1 MLGNVPEEHT
11 EPAILGICVVKVADT
26 TCRSVGIKT
35 FPTRILTSHF
45 SRKATSR
52 STVIDA
58 VCLCIY
64 RVLRDI
70 IFLHGLI
77 ERHSIYAKH
86 TALNEFA
93 FAKLVHDA
101 ENTACPIAFLHAV
114 TLCVGGKH
122 AETGHM
128 SAQFVNVVH
137 VEFYF
142 AFLRNSQQM
151 QYRIRASAH
160 GNV

>member
-26 TCRSVGIKT
+26 TCCSVGIKT
-35 FPTRILTSHF
+35 FPTRILATHF
-45 SRKATSR
+45 GGKATSR
-52 STVIDA
+52 STMIDA

-93 FAKLVHDA
+93 FVKLVHDA
-101 ENTACPIAFLHAV
+101 ENTACPIAFLYAV
-114 TLCVGGKH
+114 TLRVGGKH
-122 AETGHM
+122 TETGHM

-137 VEFYF
+137 VEFHF

-151 QYRIRASAH
+151 QHRIRASAH

>member
-1 MLGNVPEEHT
+1 MLGDVPEEHT

-35 FPTRILTSHF
+35 FPTRILAAHF
-45 SRKATSR
+45 GGKATSR

-77 ERHSIYAKH
+77 ECHSVYAKH

-137 VEFYF
+137 AELHFS
-142 AFLRNSQQM
+142 FLGYSQQM
-151 QYRIRASAH
+151 QHRIRASTH